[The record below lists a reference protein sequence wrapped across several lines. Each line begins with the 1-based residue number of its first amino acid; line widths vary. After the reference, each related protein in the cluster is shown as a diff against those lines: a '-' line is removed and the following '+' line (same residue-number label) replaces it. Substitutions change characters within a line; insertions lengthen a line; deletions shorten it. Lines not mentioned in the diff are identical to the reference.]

1 MTCVRLCRPGHRRD
15 RRSHKEAGSR
25 RNHAGGAPLA
35 AGSAREVGHGTTE
48 ADVPQE
54 RRSEPATGRI
64 GLRAGVAARR
74 AHPDPDHR
82 GAAAQ
87 LWVSRGDADMVVESS
102 AVVTQEH
109 PVMRWGAVWAGW
121 FVATGIAALL
131 YAFGLAV
138 GFSAFNPQSPEVV
151 ARGVSGGAITWM
163 ILTWAASLWLGAMFA
178 TWFDGRNDTEM
189 GVIRGLAG
197 WGGSVT
203 AATLWVAS
211 GLTRLTLAGAGAGG
225 PAECG

>member
-1 MTCVRLCRPGHRRD
+1 
-15 RRSHKEAGSR
+15 
-25 RNHAGGAPLA
+25 
-35 AGSAREVGHGTTE
+35 
-48 ADVPQE
+48 
-54 RRSEPATGRI
+54 
-64 GLRAGVAARR
+64 
-74 AHPDPDHR
+74 
-82 GAAAQ
+82 
-87 LWVSRGDADMVVESS
+87 MVVESS

-189 GVIRGLAG
+189 GVIRGLAV
-197 WGGSVT
+197 WGVAVT
-203 AATLWVAS
+203 ATTLLVAS
-211 GLTRLTLAGAGAGG
+211 GLTHLTFAGAVAVV
-225 PAECG
+225 PAEGVPSLDAASVAQYTSRIMWTAFGCALASLATAAFGGWVGAHHVHRVYHLRTYARHGVVR